1 MQGGCHFRVRSTE
14 SGWNFLSGAVNTHG
28 LSDDKQSMISAL
40 QHLEDAQWDELIRLN
55 RKSTLMSIGLVVV
68 VLVLAKGFPIARPGF
83 VEILTGLSVVYFGAL
98 RYVLARAL
106 SVPTRRQK
114 MLVAFFHVSTVAQAL
129 SWAALVSAVSHWDQE
144 RASPAM
150 LAIVLMLGISTSSSA
165 SLYLRPKLLLSYLVA
180 FFGGTLGYFHYVGG
194 QEFHPYLTP
203 IAVLYLV
210 YLMSISKT
218 QQRLRLELLRSQ
230 TQVLGQNDVLQLILD
245 DAPAMVAMLSD
256 SGRFQY
262 ANKQFET
269 VYGVRLQDI
278 VGASINRTLEQDTSL
293 NIVRDFVR
301 SSKIHFEQKIVF
313 GSGPEAKTFW
323 AVQRRSPGNT
333 RVLCYWLDLCQYEAA
348 KGAQAQQELQA
359 IEAKKIQILG
369 EFSEHIFREL
379 NRPLAL
385 VWGNVRKIEKS
396 PITDKIEV
404 SLQKLVGLAKSLRSI
419 ASLKGN
425 GQVDS
430 KGFKLGDLIDQ
441 SVATV
446 KARYEELKIELE
458 VVNPEPELFLVGTML
473 WVEQILENLLMNSA
487 DALKE
492 VPQSRV
498 KIEVTRT
505 EAGAEIWVQDSGKAL
520 GAAMRERVFDSFFT
534 TKAPGDGMGM
544 GLSLSRELAV
554 RMGGSLEFKETPEGT
569 NGFSLKLRSLVAEA
583 LKASEDSSTQDAA

>member
-1 MQGGCHFRVRSTE
+1 
-14 SGWNFLSGAVNTHG
+14 
-28 LSDDKQSMISAL
+28 MISAL
-40 QHLEDAQWDELIRLN
+40 QHLEDAQWDELVRLN
-55 RKSTLMSIGLVVV
+55 RKSSLLSIGLVAV

-83 VEILTGLSVVYFGAL
+83 VEILTGLAVVYFGAL
-98 RYVLARAL
+98 RYVLTRAL
-106 SVPTRRQK
+106 SVPSSRQK
-114 MLVAFFHVSTVAQAL
+114 MLVGFFHISTVAQAL

-165 SLYLRPKLLLSYLVA
+165 SLYLRPKLLLSYLIA
-180 FFGGTLGYFHYVGG
+180 FFGGTLAYFHYVGG
-194 QEFHPYLTP
+194 QAFHPYLTP

-245 DAPAMVAMLSD
+245 DAPAMVALLSD
-256 SGRFQY
+256 AGRFQY
-262 ANKQFET
+262 ANKQFEK
-269 VYGVRLQDI
+269 VYGLQAKDI
-278 VGASINRTLEQDTSL
+278 VGVSVHRTLEQELSL
-293 NIVRDFVR
+293 NVVRDFVR
-301 SSKIHFEQKIVF
+301 SSKIHFEQKLVV
-313 GSGPEAKTFW
+313 GTGAEAKTYW
-323 AVQRRSPGNT
+323 AVQRRSPDNS
-333 RVLCYWLDLCQYEAA
+333 RVLCYWLDLSQYETA

-404 SLQKLVGLAKSLRSI
+404 SLQKLVALAKSLRSM
-419 ASLKGN
+419 ANLRGN
-425 GQVDS
+425 GEVDS
-430 KGFKLGDLIDQ
+430 KGFKLGELIDQ

-446 KARYEELKIELE
+446 KARFEELKISLE
-458 VVNPEPELFLVGTML
+458 VVNPEPNLFLVGSMV

-492 VPQSRV
+492 TPEARV
-498 KIEVTRT
+498 KIEVTRN

-520 GAAMRERVFDSFFT
+520 GAAMRERIFDSFFT

-544 GLSLSRELAV
+544 GLSLSRELAT

-569 NGFSLKLRSLVAEA
+569 NGFALKLRSLVAET
-583 LKASEDSSTQDAA
+583 LKDSDPAPSQDAA